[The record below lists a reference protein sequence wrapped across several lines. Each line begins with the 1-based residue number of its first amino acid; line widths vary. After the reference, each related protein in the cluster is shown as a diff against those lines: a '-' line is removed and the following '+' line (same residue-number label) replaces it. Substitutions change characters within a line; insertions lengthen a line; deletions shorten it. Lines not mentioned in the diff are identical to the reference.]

1 MKRAPSL
8 ALRIVGFLI
17 VAQLTAF
24 VLGWTATT
32 LFGFLGW
39 GDFVASL
46 DSLAVTRVADLV
58 VRSLVRDEE
67 GVMRIEPIPQLRA
80 EMQRAPAMRFA
91 AFDPAKG
98 KALAGSTPELVA
110 VLERVVDMSTTHAHY
125 VLPGDPKGEELGF
138 MGMQRTPYGRIHVAT
153 YRSKFRWDDVFYSL
167 RGDLYWF
174 GAYVAAAMLV
184 SAGTAW
190 FAVRKGL
197 SPLNAVAEKAGR
209 IDMDSLHQR
218 LPLAGVPAEM
228 MTLVD
233 SMNGALARLDA
244 GTARMRRYTAN
255 AAHELRTPLAI
266 MRARLEDEEE
276 PSFKSDLLRD
286 ASQLQAIVEQLLV
299 AARMNERQSRADEPI
314 ELVGVIRRIVADYMP
329 LIVECGREIAY
340 EARPEP
346 VVALGNRRAVECVV
360 ANLIDNALRAEPEGG
375 TVVVRVGAD
384 AVVEVVD
391 HGEGVAPLDREM
403 IFEPFWRKSETTL
416 GTGLGLAVA
425 KDLMAKM
432 QGRIAVAETPCGGAT
447 FRLSFRRE
455 GV

>member
-1 MKRAPSL
+1 MKKAPSL

-17 VAQLTAF
+17 VAQFTAF

-32 LFGFLGW
+32 ILGFLGW

-46 DSLAVTRVADLV
+46 DSLAVTRVTDLV
-58 VRSLVRDEE
+58 VRSVVRDED
-67 GVMRIEPIPQLRA
+67 GVMRLEPIPELRA
-80 EMQRAPAMRFA
+80 ELGRAPAMRFA
-91 AFDPAKG
+91 AFDAAKG

-110 VLERVVDMSTTHAHY
+110 VLESVVDMSTTHAHF

-138 MGMQRTPYGRIHVAT
+138 MGVQRTPYGRLHVAT
-153 YRSKFRWDDVFYSL
+153 YRMKFRWDDVFYSL

-174 GAYVAAAMLV
+174 GAYFAAAMLV

-190 FAVRKGL
+190 LAVRKGL

-218 LPLAGVPAEM
+218 LPIGGVPAEI
-228 MTLVD
+228 MTLVE
-233 SMNGALARLDA
+233 SMNGALERLDA
-244 GTARMRRYTAN
+244 GAARMRRYTAN

-266 MRARLEDEEE
+266 MRARLEDTEE
-276 PSFKSDLLRD
+276 PSFKSDLMRD

-299 AARMNERQSRADEPI
+299 SARMNERQSSTDERI
-314 ELVGVIRRIVADYMP
+314 ELVGVIRRVVADYMP
-329 LIVECGREIAY
+329 LIVECGREIAF
-340 EARPEP
+340 EAGPEP
-346 VVALGNRRAVECVV
+346 VIALGNRRAVECVV

-375 TVVVRVGAD
+375 AVVVSVGDD

-391 HGEGVAPLDREM
+391 HGAGVAPADREM
-403 IFEPFWRKSETTL
+403 IFEPFWRKNETTR

-425 KDLMAKM
+425 KELMEKM
-432 QGRIAVAETPCGGAT
+432 RGRSDFAETPGGGAT
-447 FRLSFRRE
+447 FRLSFRR
-455 GV
+455 G